1 MQTIT
6 YDNGLFLESLLKG
19 DRAYC
24 SELVRNE
31 LKSNRSVFDI
41 YEQLIK
47 KSMYEIGELWEFNKI
62 STATEHLA
70 SAIIESI
77 LNEIY
82 PALVTEEKRD
92 RSVVLACVE
101 KEMHQIGIKM
111 VNDVFEINGWR
122 TYYLGPNTPTPALIN
137 FTKDINPALLA
148 ISVSLYFHL
157 PLLEQMLQQIHE
169 EMPGLKVFVG
179 GQAFRHG
186 GQDVI
191 AQYKHVIYL
200 PDLNSLD
207 YYLKNFNANG

>member
-1 MQTIT
+1 MQINTI
-6 YDNGLFLESLLKG
+6 DNSLFLNSLLRG
-19 DRAYC
+19 DRVFC
-24 SELVRNE
+24 SEQVKNE
-31 LKSNRSVFDI
+31 LESGRSVFDV

-82 PALVTEEKRD
+82 PALVTEDKRD
-92 RSVVLACVE
+92 RSVVLTCVE

-122 TYYLGPNTPTPALIN
+122 TYYLGSNTPTAALID
-137 FTKDINPALLA
+137 FTKEINPALLA
-148 ISVSLYFHL
+148 ISVSLYFHM
-157 PLLEQMLQQIHE
+157 PVLEKMLQQIHE
-169 EMPGLKVFVG
+169 EMPGLSVFVG

-191 AQYKHVIYL
+191 AQHKDVIYL